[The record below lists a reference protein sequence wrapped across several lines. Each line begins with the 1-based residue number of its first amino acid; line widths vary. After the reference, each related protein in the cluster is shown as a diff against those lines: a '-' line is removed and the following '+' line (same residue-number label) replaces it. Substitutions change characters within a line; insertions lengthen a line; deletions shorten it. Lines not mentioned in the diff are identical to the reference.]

1 MKIGF
6 ELEYWALDNMKFNI
20 GNGSTILKHCLEE
33 QTHFLDW
40 LQERKRW
47 AILNTVTRKSW
58 LNEWKKAL
66 SHTLL
71 HQNLYANLKTNSSE
85 NLRWGPWSLTLSGM
99 KCIQEDSSSM
109 QLHFQ
114 EPLQWLL
121 TCEDHSLSLIDLSS
135 NELKTSELITEIQ
148 RKLLPQGRV
157 ILWSRIKPTYP
168 EFNWNRSTKND
179 RSFYCGSLWE
189 GTIEAE

>member
-1 MKIGF
+1 
-6 ELEYWALDNMKFNI
+6 
-20 GNGSTILKHCLEE
+20 
-33 QTHFLDW
+33 
-40 LQERKRW
+40 
-47 AILNTVTRKSW
+47 
-58 LNEWKKAL
+58 
-66 SHTLL
+66 
-71 HQNLYANLKTNSSE
+71 
-85 NLRWGPWSLTLSGM
+85 
-99 KCIQEDSSSM
+99 M